1 MKGRLGTAITDLKA
15 ELERV
20 LKQSGNIPHDADQR
34 RRLIAEGA
42 RIPVER
48 LRYIGELL
56 DIPPEHHGWER
67 AILTI
72 IRPLASDLLV
82 AAEDFPAVRAW
93 VNSHNLGGDT
103 ALVPGVAHRPVRAHQ
118 AGTVAAMLDIT
129 AGPYQG
135 WLSEELQRFTYLC
148 VEKDTDLEGP
158 RPDGVIGRVTRAA
171 CALLPTGA

>member
-1 MKGRLGTAITDLKA
+1 M
-15 ELERV
+15 
-20 LKQSGNIPHDADQR
+20 
-34 RRLIAEGA
+34 
-42 RIPVER
+42 
-48 LRYIGELL
+48 
-56 DIPPEHHGWER
+56 
-67 AILTI
+67 TI

-103 ALVPGVAHRPVRAHQ
+103 ALVPGVAHRPVRTHQ

-129 AGPYQG
+129 ADPYQG

-158 RPDGVIGRVTRAA
+158 RPDGVIGRVTQPA